1 MGYRIKTVSEVT
13 GIPRSTIV
21 AWERR
26 YGVIDPQRG
35 NNRYRQYSDADIAT
49 LVELKTL
56 VDSGYRISEA
66 VDLLR
71 NANPAVPASGG
82 EALEIA
88 VKELLQHLL
97 AFDRAAA
104 DRVRSRLST
113 VPFRQIVDRL
123 LSPLA
128 RAIGLDWERGVC
140 SIAQEHYAT
149 AWIRDQLVAMLLQLE
164 CGPITGPLVACAT
177 PSGEHHEIGLL
188 GLTVHLALMGQ
199 RVSYLGSNLPVE
211 ELASYAAAERPALVC
226 LSLTKRRDAAS
237 LRQLATEMRTILPAS
252 TRLMIGGQG
261 IPNDLALTVP
271 GVRFA
276 KDLSEALM
284 P

>member
-13 GIPRSTIV
+13 GIPRNTIV

-35 NNRYRQYSDADIAT
+35 DNRYRQYSDADIAT

-66 VDLLR
+66 VDLVR
-71 NANPAVPASGG
+71 DADPAVPASSG
-82 EALEIA
+82 EALAIA
-88 VKELLQHLL
+88 VKELQQHLL

-113 VPFRQIVDRL
+113 VPFRQLVDGL

-128 RAIGLDWERGVC
+128 RAIGHDWERGVC

-164 CGPITGPLVACAT
+164 CGPTTGPLVACAT
-177 PSGEHHEIGLL
+177 PPGERHEIGLL
-188 GLTVHLALMGQ
+188 GLAVQLALMGQ
-199 RVSYLGSNLPVE
+199 RVSYLGPDLPLE
-211 ELASYAAAERPALVC
+211 DIASYAAAERPAVVC
-226 LSLTKRRDAAS
+226 LSLATRQNAAS
-237 LRQLATEMRTILPAS
+237 LRRLAADLRAILPES

-276 KDLSEALM
+276 KDLSEGLM